1 MASGCLVLRPAV
13 LLRTLWPVRSRSYHD
28 PGRSAGRIPR
38 RVLARPPVLARLP
51 SCGDLTRLQ
60 FHVSLVW
67 FVGKIPGGSWE
78 TATLTD
84 AERTACGGERRGCKD
99 VEGGPHVQAAQR
111 HGHHRR
117 RPVCAR
123 VPPACSAPSDPPAA
137 RAPQALRAAP
147 PAAGLRAPRRP
158 AAPGAPC
165 GLPDMCTDTA
175 TAAAVAAAAVAAAG
189 TNPRPSPTTR
199 A

>member
-1 MASGCLVLRPAV
+1 MSHREMCLCYHWRVCVCVCVCVRCVCAVPHPLRLAHADEFG
-13 LLRTLWPVRSRSYHD
+13 LVR
-28 PGRSAGRIPR
+28 GQK
-38 RVLARPPVLARLP
+38 
-51 SCGDLTRLQ
+51 T
-60 FHVSLVW
+60 
-67 FVGKIPGGSWE
+67 GGSWE